1 MRNRIF
7 TAAAVL
13 ALVVP
18 AAAQAQTATVTASAT
33 VQASLTATSTNQLN
47 FGTLTMGQ
55 NQTIGT
61 TGAGALSAAGVAGR
75 GQVHVQHNS
84 NVNVTATVP
93 SVLTR
98 TGGATLDF
106 APTCATA
113 TTSGGSGTAVTGNCE
128 SFGFSATTLGTIQ
141 STYILVGG
149 TVTGNAAS
157 GVGTFSGD
165 VVFTL
170 ASTN

>member
-1 MRNRIF
+1 MRSKLF

-18 AAAQAQTATVTASAT
+18 AVAQAQTATVTASAT
-33 VQASLTATSTNQLN
+33 VQASLTATTTNQLN

-55 NQTIGT
+55 TSIIGT
-61 TGAGALSAAGVAGR
+61 TDALPLSAPGVAGR

-84 NVNVTATVP
+84 NVNVTGTFPLSLLRADGLASLAFVP
-93 SVLTR
+93 SCGTSS
-98 TGGATLDF
+98 A
-106 APTCATA
+106 
-113 TTSGGSGTAVTGNCE
+113 SGGSATGGTCS
-128 SFGFSATTLGTIQ
+128 SFALTAAAPGTVQ

-149 TVTGNAAS
+149 TVTGSGAA

-170 ASTN
+170 TSTN